1 MIEREEMKQ
10 GADYA
15 QARAFQLGFILDYRE
30 TSVVVLEAL
39 LADLHEQKKSV
50 EPTTEMIGQI
60 ASLYG
65 AYLGETMLNTGL
77 ADLGFVWD
85 TNDMDEP
92 CLVRPGSDD
101 MLRPL
106 TRVFKRVINGESE
119 DVVYFYAWCFDAIYT
134 EMGITEG
141 RPGSEFL
148 APNGKMD
155 AMKAAELLQ
164 NQSMFL
170 PEGEIYWDGRGHHFI
185 REVKGNA
192 DAIYRK
198 DGMIKGLLAISRQVK
213 ECMDALEEDESIRI
227 SERTVSPG
235 VYDMIREGDI
245 TPITLFN
252 LMSYPGAMEIKREGE
267 DYTVTYDQRLALAIP
282 GFYDAVATLIY
293 DMRAYND
300 IAGDFQVSF
309 VGEENTCKAIG
320 YVPEAVEGA
329 AYEPDKVV
337 SVSE

>member
-39 LADLHEQKKSV
+39 LADLHEQKKTV

-85 TNDMDEP
+85 FNEQQEP

-101 MLRPL
+101 MLRPFS
-106 TRVFKRVINGESE
+106 RVFKRVINGESE
-119 DVVYFYAWCFDAIYT
+119 DIVYFYAWCFDAVYT

-155 AMKAAELLQ
+155 AMKAAELLY

-198 DGMIKGLLAISRQVK
+198 DGMIKGLLAISRQIK
-213 ECMDALEEDESIRI
+213 ECMEALEEDESIRI
-227 SERTVSPG
+227 DERTVSPG

-300 IAGDFQVSF
+300 IAGAFVVSF
-309 VGEENTCKAIG
+309 VGEEDTCKAIG
-320 YVPEAVEGA
+320 YVPEAVKGA